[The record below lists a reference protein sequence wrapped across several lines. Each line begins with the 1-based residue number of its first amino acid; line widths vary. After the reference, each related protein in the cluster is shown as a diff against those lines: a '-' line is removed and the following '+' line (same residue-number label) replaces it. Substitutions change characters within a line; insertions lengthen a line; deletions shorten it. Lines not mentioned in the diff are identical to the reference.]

1 MVFTAKENY
10 SPHTHSQGVLRS
22 PQCNL
27 DGSIPM
33 HKLLMVLLI
42 AGVTP
47 INPLLAIYGYSH
59 GATWAVPVCVLW
71 GLGAFAWF
79 AFVSTRKG
87 SRLAEVRSSRD

>member
-1 MVFTAKENY
+1 M
-10 SPHTHSQGVLRS
+10 HSAVILRS
-22 PQCNL
+22 PECSL

-59 GATWAVPVCVLW
+59 GAAWAVPVCALW

-87 SRLAEVRSSRD
+87 SRLAEAPSSRD